1 MRNLGYLDDL
11 QKFRTKDGMK
21 LGQWTTSLYAEVL
34 RKLLLLREKE
44 EDPLHLESF
53 KHQLRAMMSGV
64 RLQFQEK
71 WEVGNSVS
79 YTKVVERD
87 LYLKLKLKILK
98 PTLPTTEMIIFQ
110 RYLII
115 FSALNDVKS
124 FAYAVARKT
133 NLQAVASSYASIIF
147 T

>member
-11 QKFRTKDGMK
+11 QKFRTKDGMI

-64 RLQFQEK
+64 RLQLK

-87 LYLKLKLKILK
+87 LYLKLKLNILK
-98 PTLPTTEMIIFQ
+98 PTLPTTEIIIFQ

-124 FAYAVARKT
+124 FAYTVARKT